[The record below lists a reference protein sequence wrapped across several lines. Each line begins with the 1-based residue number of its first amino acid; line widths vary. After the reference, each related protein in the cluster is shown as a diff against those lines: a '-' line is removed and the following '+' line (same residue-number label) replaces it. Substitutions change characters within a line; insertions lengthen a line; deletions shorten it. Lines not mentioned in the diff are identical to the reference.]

1 MTGGQQA
8 QIMTVGS
15 RPSDRYNEQNKQL
28 QEELHESLVLDLQ
41 DKEREI
47 HQGRHSE
54 GFVSWIR

>member
-28 QEELHESLVLDLQ
+28 QEELHESLLLDLQ

-47 HQGRHSE
+47 HQGRQSE
-54 GFVSWIR
+54 GFVSWIP

>member
-1 MTGGQQA
+1 MAGGQQA

-47 HQGRHSE
+47 HQGRQSE
-54 GFVSWIR
+54 GFVR